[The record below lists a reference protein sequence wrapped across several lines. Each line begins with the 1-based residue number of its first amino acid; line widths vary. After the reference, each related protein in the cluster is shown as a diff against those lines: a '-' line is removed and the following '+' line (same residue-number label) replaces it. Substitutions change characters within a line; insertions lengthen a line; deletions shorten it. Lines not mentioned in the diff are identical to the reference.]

1 MRPHINFTR
10 ELLASSA
17 RVRDNIGVFSIKII
31 GRSQRTSRAYQIVR
45 PILSVGTSVR
55 FLKDSF
61 DRIVL
66 SQSDYQLSSRR
77 PSPCSVRKILPQL
90 ATFFYVRRHE
100 EVVCRGTHIQYLPSS
115 YGRFRLSAIRRARFF
130 RARAKCAG
138 TLIPPFL
145 LNYCNRSNS
154 YVESTQAWY
163 KEIILKYFRF
173 RIPILLATSSSSK
186 YKI

>member
-31 GRSQRTSRAYQIVR
+31 GRSQRTSRAYRIVR
-45 PILSVGTSVR
+45 PILSVGSSVR
-55 FLKDSF
+55 FPKDSF
-61 DRIVL
+61 DQIVL
-66 SQSDYQLSSRR
+66 SRSDYQLSSRR
-77 PSPCSVRKILPQL
+77 PSPCSVRKNSTVARDLFLRASARRSCLP
-90 ATFFYVRRHE
+90 RHARI
-100 EVVCRGTHIQYLPSS
+100 VQYLPSS

-145 LNYCNRSNS
+145 LIWHS
-154 YVESTQAWY
+154 
-163 KEIILKYFRF
+163 IGH
-173 RIPILLATSSSSK
+173 
-186 YKI
+186 

>member
-1 MRPHINFTR
+1 MEQLVKQEINRNGGTVAYMRPHINFTR

-66 SQSDYQLSSRR
+66 SRSDY
-77 PSPCSVRKILPQL
+77 
-90 ATFFYVRRHE
+90 
-100 EVVCRGTHIQYLPSS
+100 
-115 YGRFRLSAIRRARFF
+115 
-130 RARAKCAG
+130 
-138 TLIPPFL
+138 
-145 LNYCNRSNS
+145 
-154 YVESTQAWY
+154 
-163 KEIILKYFRF
+163 
-173 RIPILLATSSSSK
+173 
-186 YKI
+186 